1 MLSLSVNLF
10 LAWGAKKNQNQT
22 LDTELHEQKPNL
34 YSGSVW
40 SQSILNDCILGIAN
54 RENSTGLVHRELD
67 KRQRKTAT
75 IYMTVAE
82 RRHLGN

>member
-34 YSGSVW
+34 YSGAVW
-40 SQSILNDCILGIAN
+40 SPWNSKTKPDCRIKV
-54 RENSTGLVHRELD
+54 S
-67 KRQRKTAT
+67 
-75 IYMTVAE
+75 
-82 RRHLGN
+82 